1 MAIELRRLTKPRS
14 SRISLHS
21 TDSGDELRRA
31 PRRSIFSSGWKSGLL
46 FGASSCLL
54 VFAINLGVTIWSTTL
69 PEGDADENHIR
80 RILKEG
86 SCSEIRKYNVA
97 LHLAINV
104 FSSILLAASNYCM
117 QCLSAPTRADIDKA
131 HFRGK
136 WMDIGIPS
144 LRNLV
149 DVPRKRA
156 VLWGLLVLSSV
167 PLHLFY
173 NSVVFSSL
181 STVDYIVGIV
191 NETDSADST
200 FSLTFNE
207 ANRTSEFQYH
217 RHMQYHPDMSSYSEY
232 LEDLK
237 NLWNSARN
245 DELQNLTTSECIN
258 KYATAFQTSR
268 GHVLLVGE
276 PGFDPDWQGIPFLKR
291 AVIFQASTGSD
302 AYSWICSNAWIE
314 ETCRGS
320 LPTIKKQADDWR
332 PFDTRIKYC
341 LSKRE
346 KERCRLNFS
355 PPLVAIVLVSNALK
369 AAILLYTA
377 LRPPDEPLFVL
388 GDAIESYLTSP
399 DAFSSDSCLVSADDL
414 RNGIKNDWT
423 GPREWFPVKRRWAT
437 AVTKRR
443 WMISM
448 LLYLAALGVSLFY
461 LIRGIV
467 GLAGPKDFKSL
478 WNLGFGAVTEVALIQ
493 KDDTPFRFNNAKIIL
508 NILVANIPQFL
519 FSILYFQYNALF
531 TGMLAAKEW
540 SDFGYKR
547 KGLRVSSDP
556 KGDQR
561 SRYFLQLPYRW
572 SVPLLFMSIL
582 IHWMLSQS
590 IFVVAVEKPEDSED
604 ATLYSTC
611 GYSPIAIIAVVLT
624 SGVLVLAVVITGFRR
639 LPAAIPVVG
648 SCSLAIAAACHHPNG
663 LAQPDEPLVP
673 LRWGVM
679 GSCGE
684 APDEGGVGHCG
695 FSSEYVDEP
704 QVGIKYS

>member
-1 MAIELRRLTKPRS
+1 MAIELRRLAKPWS

-21 TDSGDELRRA
+21 TDPDDEPRRA
-31 PRRSIFSSGWKSGLL
+31 PHQSIFSSGWKSGLL
-46 FGASSCLL
+46 FGVSSCLL

-69 PEGDADENHIR
+69 PEGGADENHIR

-117 QCLSAPTRADIDKA
+117 QCLSAPTRADIGKA

-167 PLHLFY
+167 PLHLF
-173 NSVVFSSL
+173 
-181 STVDYIVGIV
+181 V

-200 FSLTFNE
+200 FSHTFNE
-207 ANRTSEFQYH
+207 ANRTSKFQYYH
-217 RHMQYHPDMSSYSEY
+217 DRQYYYKNHMYFYYEHFP
-232 LEDLK
+232 DLK
-237 NLWNSARN
+237 DLWNSARD
-245 DELQNLTTSECIN
+245 DELQNLTTTECIS

-276 PGFDPDWQGIPFLKR
+276 PGSDPDWQGIPLLED
-291 AVIFQASTGSD
+291 AVSFYVEWTGSD
-302 AYSWICSNAWIE
+302 AYDWICQGNGIE
-314 ETCRGS
+314 GTCRS
-320 LPTIKKQADDWR
+320 TLPTIKKQADDWR

-341 LSKRE
+341 LSKLVTE
-346 KERCRLNFS
+346 HCRLNFS

-399 DAFSSDSCLVSADDL
+399 DAFSSDSCLVSTDDL
-414 RNGIKNDWT
+414 RNGIKKDWT
-423 GPREWFPVKRRWAT
+423 GPREWFRVKRRWAT

-443 WMISM
+443 WLLSM
-448 LLYLAALGVSLFY
+448 LLYLAALGVSLFF

-467 GLAGPKDFKSL
+467 GLDGPKDFKTL
-478 WNLGFGAVTEVALIQ
+478 WNLGFGAVTEVALIKEDSQ
-493 KDDTPFRFNNAKIIL
+493 SFRFNDAKIIL
-508 NILVANIPQFL
+508 NILLANIPQFL

-547 KGLRVSSDP
+547 KPLRVSSDP

-572 SVPLLFMSIL
+572 SIPLLFMSIL

-590 IFVVAVEKPEDSED
+590 IFVVAVEKLGDSED

-611 GYSPIAIIAVVLT
+611 GYSPIAIIAVVLA
-624 SGVLVLAVVITGFRR
+624 SGVLVSAVVITGFRR
-639 LPAAIPVVG
+639 LPTAIPVVG

-663 LAQPDEPLVP
+663 LAQADEPLLP

-679 GSCGE
+679 GSHGE
-684 APDEGGVGHCG
+684 APDEGAVGHCG

-704 QVGIKYS
+704 RVGVKYS